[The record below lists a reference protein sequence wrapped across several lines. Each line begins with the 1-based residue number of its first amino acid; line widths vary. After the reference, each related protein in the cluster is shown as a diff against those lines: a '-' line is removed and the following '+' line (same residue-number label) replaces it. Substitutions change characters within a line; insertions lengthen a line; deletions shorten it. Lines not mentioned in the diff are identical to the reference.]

1 MSSHGGNVRIVKKYG
16 NRRLYDTSDSR
27 YVTLEELAVSIKA
40 GAEVRVTDAQTGHDL
55 TQNTLAQ
62 IILEGRGAAQFLSV
76 PILTQL
82 VRMNDDALADFF
94 GRWLSAAL
102 ELYQGARQGVQ
113 ALTPYNPLAAVP
125 FAASNAI
132 ARLFTALPGPWMSS
146 APASSYATR
155 GYAPTPPSEPPPPD
169 YPPPTTT
176 PPPPPGPDLEA
187 LASLRR
193 ELNALKQALG
203 AHSAPPRDL
212 APAPATPTPPP
223 PAPRPRAAKPAAK
236 PVAKPAA
243 AKGKTATS
251 PKASATK
258 AKTPAPA
265 KTAARKPR

>member
-1 MSSHGGNVRIVKKYG
+1 MSSHGGSPRIVKKYG
-16 NRRLYDTSDSR
+16 NRRLYDTSESR

-40 GAEVRVTDAQTGHDL
+40 GAEVRVTDAQTGQDL

-132 ARLFTALPGPWMSS
+132 ARLFTALPGPWMAASQP
-146 APASSYATR
+146 APYATPSR
-155 GYAPTPPSEPPPPD
+155 PYAAPPPSDPPPPFD
-169 YPPPTTT
+169 YAPRTTT

-193 ELNALKQALG
+193 ELDALKHAMSV
-203 AHSAPPRDL
+203 HSGPPRDL
-212 APAPATPTPPP
+212 PPPPPRAAPRKPKAPAP
-223 PAPRPRAAKPAAK
+223 KP
-236 PVAKPAA
+236 
-243 AKGKTATS
+243 
-251 PKASATK
+251 
-258 AKTPAPA
+258 KTPAPKPTA
-265 KTAARKPR
+265 KTVAEPARRARPKAPARSPR